1 MKKMLATVVAA
12 ALALSLLALAG
23 CGQSDQGD
31 QPDPAP
37 QPDPVEQGPTAEE
50 VEAMVLDSLTTELE
64 AVKNLDDVFVSALAA
79 DPSIAELEVYG
90 IDAERYADRYFKGFD
105 YAVGDVVVSD
115 DRTSATIEVAL
126 TVKSA
131 AEYAAILER
140 DFQSSMDAW
149 AAESMSEE
157 EYNKLVGDTMMGL
170 LGMVDAAPIDPIA
183 LTYVEQ
189 DGAWMPDAAS
199 TAALSAAIMGS

>member
-1 MKKMLATVVAA
+1 MKKMLATVVAVA
-12 ALALSLLALAG
+12 FALSLFALPG
-23 CGQSDQGD
+23 CGQSDQGE

-37 QPDPVEQGPTAEE
+37 QSDPVEQGPTAEE
-50 VEAMVLDSLTTELE
+50 IEAMVLDSLTAELE

-79 DPSIAELEVYG
+79 DPSIAELEAYG
-90 IDAERYADRYFKGFD
+90 IDADRYADRYFKGFD
-105 YAVGDVVVSD
+105 YAVGEVVVSD
-115 DRTSATIEVAL
+115 DRTSATVEVTL

-131 AEYAAILER
+131 SEYAAILER

-149 AAESMSEE
+149 ATDSMSEE

-170 LGMVDAAPIDPIA
+170 LQYVDAVPTDPIT

-189 DGAWMPDAAS
+189 DGTWMPDAAS
-199 TAALSAAIMGS
+199 TAALAAGIMGS